1 MAVEFA
7 KLYATNGKLIYDD
20 YFQRIKECEECR
32 NREQEAATLIQLT
45 WHQYK
50 ERKYR
55 KLLLRAVIKIQKI
68 FRGYISRMRTKKR
81 ILEENEL
88 KHKQYYNERAI
99 LIQKIWRGY
108 HSRKAVFDYYAY
120 KQYLKDVTEY
130 TFKVNEEINR
140 HAEEQRK
147 QMESEFLENEEK
159 KIQDLAG
166 KIHHL
171 VSTKMID
178 GVCKYPNM
186 ELYRIYRDKAYE
198 NELKRVSVL
207 PPTYTSKVIYNN
219 RKMSPI
225 SKIPIR
231 SASPS
236 KNSLKNSSQR
246 PKTSD
251 SNSNTLSTIL
261 SKNQKNTVDTPSTF
275 YTFSESG
282 LTEKSFV
289 SYDSNDSL
297 LSQDIYM
304 LNEQDPHMS
313 IANTKEY
320 TGYEFEHF
328 TDILKRKE
336 KLLPPISSIPE
347 SVIQNSEAL
356 KEWKKNNI
364 NRPKSMIPLRKEIVY
379 KEDIPPEYL
388 QKKANGPFLPTYLLN
403 RKLKGPDPAEA
414 SLRNQTTIYE
424 TPNKLKEERI
434 EKNKKILH
442 GSFKL
447 NNHHQPLKHTKALD
461 HDEPWIQPKDP
472 NTIISE
478 TEKFTGKH
486 DFRTRLTTL
495 CYDAY
500 KEDFK

>member
-1 MAVEFA
+1 
-7 KLYATNGKLIYDD
+7 
-20 YFQRIKECEECR
+20 
-32 NREQEAATLIQLT
+32 
-45 WHQYK
+45 
-50 ERKYR
+50 
-55 KLLLRAVIKIQKI
+55 
-68 FRGYISRMRTKKR
+68 
-81 ILEENEL
+81 
-88 KHKQYYNERAI
+88 
-99 LIQKIWRGY
+99 
-108 HSRKAVFDYYAY
+108 
-120 KQYLKDVTEY
+120 
-130 TFKVNEEINR
+130 
-140 HAEEQRK
+140 
-147 QMESEFLENEEK
+147 
-159 KIQDLAG
+159 
-166 KIHHL
+166 
-171 VSTKMID
+171 MID

-297 LSQDIYM
+297 LSQDIYT

-356 KEWKKNNI
+356 KVNKLSILIQKKIIIVIIINI
-364 NRPKSMIPLRKEIVY
+364 NK
-379 KEDIPPEYL
+379 
-388 QKKANGPFLPTYLLN
+388 
-403 RKLKGPDPAEA
+403 
-414 SLRNQTTIYE
+414 
-424 TPNKLKEERI
+424 
-434 EKNKKILH
+434 
-442 GSFKL
+442 
-447 NNHHQPLKHTKALD
+447 
-461 HDEPWIQPKDP
+461 
-472 NTIISE
+472 
-478 TEKFTGKH
+478 
-486 DFRTRLTTL
+486 
-495 CYDAY
+495 
-500 KEDFK
+500 